1 MALEMRNTCE
11 KCNKKLHNSSVAYIC
26 THECTFCDK
35 CSENAIYICPNC
47 EGELVKRPRG
57 QEKSAK
63 LLIDLDTTL
72 YR

>member
-35 CSENAIYICPNC
+35 CSENAMYICPNC
-47 EGELVKRPRG
+47 GGELVKRPRG
-57 QEKSAK
+57 
-63 LLIDLDTTL
+63 
-72 YR
+72 

>member
-1 MALEMRNTCE
+1 MRNTCE

-35 CSENAIYICPNC
+35 CSESAMYICPNC
-47 EGELVKRPRG
+47 EGSWSKDQGAR
-57 QEKSAK
+57 KSAK